1 MKKGKIIL
9 TLAIACLTLC
19 GCGNGQSTSSY
30 GDEENPYTTPSL
42 EKAEEILT
50 QEISD
55 GTTYL
60 IRDLKGDA
68 YVDVTFT
75 KDDADGNTE
84 KLVQSILIRTQV
96 LKEYDNVTFCWYDP
110 DGIIGISMLERGE
123 DGNDTS
129 PTYGIYWYRQDY
141 YNKYMEIMYSQATA
155 TETQTQDT
163 TK

>member
-9 TLAIACLTLC
+9 ALSIVCLALC
-19 GCGNGQSTSSY
+19 GCGNGQNTSSY

-42 EKAEEILT
+42 EKAEEILN
-50 QEISD
+50 QELSD

-60 IRDLKGDA
+60 IRDLRGKA
-68 YVDVTFT
+68 YADITFT
-75 KDDADGNTE
+75 KNDADSNTE

-141 YNKYMEIMYSQATA
+141 YNKYMELMYSQAT
-155 TETQTQDT
+155 ETQTTT